1 MGCSSTHARFAVAAL
16 LIAAVAC
23 ESTADPED
31 AATLRAVNASPHT
44 ATIDVLL
51 NGQSAISGLTYL
63 SSRSRLVPAG
73 SWSLGVQGTGVTT
86 GFASLSVLF
95 TAGSA
100 YTLLAA
106 GPLNAL
112 DLLFAADTGS
122 VPAPGMVK
130 LRVIHA
136 APSAP
141 GVGVDV
147 YLTEPDADL
156 ATATRLVF
164 PFTYGTGSSGAFP
177 GYVQRDPGSYQV
189 RFTEE
194 GTTTVLVDTGSLTL
208 TAGLVRTVVLLDEVG
223 GGLGFIIVA
232 EES

>member
-1 MGCSSTHARFAVAAL
+1 MGCLSTRARFAVAAL

-23 ESTADPED
+23 ESTDDPVD

-51 NGQSAISGLTYL
+51 NGQPAITGLTYL
-63 SSRSRLVPAG
+63 SARSRVVPAG
-73 SWSLGVQGTGVTT
+73 SWSLEVQGTGVTT
-86 GFASLSVLF
+86 GSASLSVSF
-95 TAGSA
+95 TAGST

-106 GPLNAL
+106 GPLDAL
-112 DLLFAADTGS
+112 DMLFAADTGS
-122 VPAPGMVK
+122 VPAPGTVK

-141 GVGVDV
+141 GVDV
-147 YLTEPDADL
+147 YLTEPGADL

-189 RFTEE
+189 RFTDE

-208 TAGLVRTVVLLDEVG
+208 TAGQVRTVILLYEVG
-223 GGLGFIIVA
+223 GGLGFTIVA